1 MSSEAEEIALLCLFL
16 TLTDHRDESEIGMT
30 TVFDDLQ
37 NEYDSLD
44 VLFPLEYDSSVGLR
58 KDVLDPLEDFS
69 RSLRNLYNSFGGW
82 RAGISNEDDERYAAR
97 VLQLT
102 RIVKA
107 AYSIDAIQMLI
118 RYGNN
123 SPFPDDLTQILV
135 TKISA
140 LSRFSRNS
148 VNTIVQDVKR
158 IRTKSVY
165 DDAVKSFVSLYEPS
179 AYRVDLSVYQQP
191 EETQDDSDTND
202 EDLELPNLDDSDDE
216 SLSGGEDADNKPAD
230 DNPNEAYSTGYDAA
244 DDGTDSTDVDIN
256 ESSVDEPNINDSS
269 NEQKYFLTHDQNI
282 VKVSEM
288 AEAAEEARQSIL
300 SALKEQSISHV
311 VGIE

>member
-1 MSSEAEEIALLCLFL
+1 
-16 TLTDHRDESEIGMT
+16 MT

-44 VLFPLEYDSSVGLR
+44 VLFPIEYDSSVGLR
-58 KDVLDPLEDFS
+58 KDVLDPLGDFS

-82 RAGISNEDDERYAAR
+82 RAGISEEDDERYAAR

-107 AYSIDAIQMLI
+107 AYSIEAIQMLI

-179 AYRVDLSVYQQP
+179 AYRVDLSVYQQT
-191 EETQDDSDTND
+191 EETQEDSDTD
-202 EDLELPNLDDSDDE
+202 EEDLELTNLDDSDDE
-216 SLSGGEDADNKPAD
+216 GLSD
-230 DNPNEAYSTGYDAA
+230 DDSQYESGDVNSNEGISSVSDAA
-244 DDGTDSTDVDIN
+244 DDGTDSTDVDTDK
-256 ESSVDEPNINDSS
+256 SPVDKSDDDDNSDE
-269 NEQKYFLTHDQNI
+269 KYFLTHDQNI

-311 VGIE
+311 TGIE

>member
-1 MSSEAEEIALLCLFL
+1 M
-16 TLTDHRDESEIGMT
+16 DHEGESEIGMT

-44 VLFPLEYDSSVGLR
+44 VLFPMEYDSSVGLR

-82 RAGISNEDDERYAAR
+82 RAGVSDEEDERYAAR

-165 DDAVKSFVSLYEPS
+165 DDAVRSFVSLYEPS

-191 EETQDDSDTND
+191 EEVLEDSDLD
-202 EDLELPNLDDSDDE
+202 EEDLELPNLDDSDDE
-216 SLSGGEDADNKPAD
+216 GLSD
-230 DNPNEAYSTGYDAA
+230 DDSQYESGDVNSNEGISSVSDAA
-244 DDGTDSTDVDIN
+244 DDGTESTDVDTDK
-256 ESSVDEPNINDSS
+256 SPVDESDDDDNSD
-269 NEQKYFLTHDQNI
+269 EKYFLTRDQNV

>member
-1 MSSEAEEIALLCLFL
+1 MILYLFL

-44 VLFPLEYDSSVGLR
+44 MLFPLEYDSSVGLR

-82 RAGISNEDDERYAAR
+82 RSGVSNEDDERYAAR

-179 AYRVDLSVYQQP
+179 AYRVDLSVYQMP

-202 EDLELPNLDDSDDE
+202 DDLELPNLDDSDDE
-216 SLSGGEDADNKPAD
+216 SLSGGEDAENEPAD
-230 DNPNEAYSTGYDAA
+230 DNSNEAYSTGY
-244 DDGTDSTDVDIN
+244 DGTDSTDVDID
-256 ESSVDEPNINDSS
+256 ESVVDESNSNDNS
-269 NEQKYFLTHDQNI
+269 NEQK
-282 VKVSEM
+282 
-288 AEAAEEARQSIL
+288 
-300 SALKEQSISHV
+300 
-311 VGIE
+311 

>member
-1 MSSEAEEIALLCLFL
+1 M
-16 TLTDHRDESEIGMT
+16 DHEGESEIGMT

-44 VLFPLEYDSSVGLR
+44 VLFPMEYDSSVGLR

-179 AYRVDLSVYQQP
+179 AYRVDLSVYQQT
-191 EETQDDSDTND
+191 EETQEYSDTD
-202 EDLELPNLDDSDDE
+202 EEDLELPNLDDSDDE
-216 SLSGGEDADNKPAD
+216 GLSD
-230 DNPNEAYSTGYDAA
+230 DDSQYESGDVNSNEGIRSVSDAA
-244 DDGTDSTDVDIN
+244 DDGTDSTDVDTDK
-256 ESSVDEPNINDSS
+256 SPVDKSDDDDNSDE
-269 NEQKYFLTHDQNI
+269 KYFLTHDQNI

-311 VGIE
+311 TGIE

>member
-1 MSSEAEEIALLCLFL
+1 
-16 TLTDHRDESEIGMT
+16 MT

-44 VLFPLEYDSSVGLR
+44 VLFPIEYDSSVGLR
-58 KDVLDPLEDFS
+58 KDVLDPLGDFS

-82 RAGISNEDDERYAAR
+82 RAGISEEDDERYAAR

-107 AYSIDAIQMLI
+107 AYSIEAIQMLI

-179 AYRVDLSVYQQP
+179 AYRVDLSVYQQT
-191 EETQDDSDTND
+191 EETQEDSDTD
-202 EDLELPNLDDSDDE
+202 EEDLELPNLDDSDDE
-216 SLSGGEDADNKPAD
+216 GLSDEDSQYESGDVNSNED
-230 DNPNEAYSTGYDAA
+230 DNNNSDVL
-244 DDGTDSTDVDIN
+244 DSGTDSTDVDTDK
-256 ESSVDEPNINDSS
+256 SLVDESDDNNDSD
-269 NEQKYFLTHDQNI
+269 EKYFLTRDQNI

>member
-1 MSSEAEEIALLCLFL
+1 M
-16 TLTDHRDESEIGMT
+16 DHKGESEIGMT

-82 RAGISNEDDERYAAR
+82 RAGVSDEEDERYAAR

-179 AYRVDLSVYQQP
+179 AYRVDLSVYQQS
-191 EETQDDSDTND
+191 EETQEDSDTD
-202 EDLELPNLDDSDDE
+202 YDDLELPNLDDSDDE
-216 SLSGGEDADNKPAD
+216 SLSDEDSQYESGDNISD
-230 DNPNEAYSTGYDAA
+230 DPDSRNSDASN
-244 DDGTDSTDVDIN
+244 DGTDSTDVDTN
-256 ESSVDEPNINDSS
+256 ESSVDESDDR
-269 NEQKYFLTHDQNI
+269 NESDEKYFLTHDQNI

>member
-1 MSSEAEEIALLCLFL
+1 
-16 TLTDHRDESEIGMT
+16 MT

-44 VLFPLEYDSSVGLR
+44 VLFPIEYDSSVGLR
-58 KDVLDPLEDFS
+58 KDVLDPLGDFS

-82 RAGISNEDDERYAAR
+82 RAGISEEDDERYAAR

-107 AYSIDAIQMLI
+107 AYSIEAIQMLI

-179 AYRVDLSVYQQP
+179 AYRVDLSVYQQT
-191 EETQDDSDTND
+191 EETQEDSDTD
-202 EDLELPNLDDSDDE
+202 EEDLELPNLDDSDDE
-216 SLSGGEDADNKPAD
+216 GLSND
-230 DNPNEAYSTGYDAA
+230 DSQYESGDVNSNEGISSVSDAA
-244 DDGTDSTDVDIN
+244 DDGTDSTDVDTDK
-256 ESSVDEPNINDSS
+256 SPVDKSDDDDNSDE
-269 NEQKYFLTHDQNI
+269 KYFLTHDQNI

-288 AEAAEEARQSIL
+288 AEAAEESRQSIL

-311 VGIE
+311 TGIE

>member
-1 MSSEAEEIALLCLFL
+1 M
-16 TLTDHRDESEIGMT
+16 DHKGESEIGMT

-82 RAGISNEDDERYAAR
+82 RAGVSDEEDERYAAR

-179 AYRVDLSVYQQP
+179 AYRVDLSVYQQT
-191 EETQDDSDTND
+191 EETQEESDTD
-202 EDLELPNLDDSDDE
+202 EEDLELPNLDDSDNEGLSDE
-216 SLSGGEDADNKPAD
+216 DSQYESGDVNSNED
-230 DNPNEAYSTGYDAA
+230 DNNDSDAVNS
-244 DDGTDSTDVDIN
+244 DVDSTDVDID
-256 ESSVDEPNINDSS
+256 ESSVDEPNSNNNS
-269 NEQKYFLTHDQNI
+269 NEQKYFLTHEQNI

-300 SALKEQSISHV
+300 SALKEQSVSHV

>member
-1 MSSEAEEIALLCLFL
+1 M
-16 TLTDHRDESEIGMT
+16 DHEGESEIGMT

-44 VLFPLEYDSSVGLR
+44 VLFPMEYDSSVGLR

-179 AYRVDLSVYQQP
+179 AYRVDLSVYQQT
-191 EETQDDSDTND
+191 EETQEDSDTD
-202 EDLELPNLDDSDDE
+202 EEDLELPDLDDSDNEGLSDE
-216 SLSGGEDADNKPAD
+216 DSQYESGDVNSNED
-230 DNPNEAYSTGYDAA
+230 DNNNSDVL
-244 DDGTDSTDVDIN
+244 DSGTDSTDVDTDKSPVDESDDRN
-256 ESSVDEPNINDSS
+256 ESDE
-269 NEQKYFLTHDQNI
+269 KYFLTHDQNI

>member
-1 MSSEAEEIALLCLFL
+1 M
-16 TLTDHRDESEIGMT
+16 DHEGESEIGMT

-44 VLFPLEYDSSVGLR
+44 VLFPMEYDSSVGLR

-179 AYRVDLSVYQQP
+179 AYRVDLSVYQQT
-191 EETQDDSDTND
+191 EETQEDSDTD
-202 EDLELPNLDDSDDE
+202 EEDLELPNLDDSDNEGLSDE
-216 SLSGGEDADNKPAD
+216 DSQYESGDVNSNED
-230 DNPNEAYSTGYDAA
+230 DNNNSDVL
-244 DDGTDSTDVDIN
+244 DSGTDSTDVDTDK
-256 ESSVDEPNINDSS
+256 SPVDESDDSNDSD
-269 NEQKYFLTHDQNI
+269 EKYFLTHDQNI

>member
-1 MSSEAEEIALLCLFL
+1 MSSRAEEIVILYLFL

-44 VLFPLEYDSSVGLR
+44 MLFPLEYDSSVGLR

-82 RAGISNEDDERYAAR
+82 RSGVSNEDDERYAAR

-179 AYRVDLSVYQQP
+179 AYRVDLSVYQMP

-202 EDLELPNLDDSDDE
+202 DDLELPNLDDSDDE
-216 SLSGGEDADNKPAD
+216 SLSGGEDAENEPAD
-230 DNPNEAYSTGYDAA
+230 DNSNEAYSTGY
-244 DDGTDSTDVDIN
+244 DGTDSTDVDID
-256 ESSVDEPNINDSS
+256 ESVVDESNSNDNS

-300 SALKEQSISHV
+300 SALKEQSVSHV

>member
-1 MSSEAEEIALLCLFL
+1 M
-16 TLTDHRDESEIGMT
+16 DHKGESEIGMT

-82 RAGISNEDDERYAAR
+82 RAGVSDEEDERYAAR

-123 SPFPDDLTQILV
+123 SPFPDDLTQILM

-179 AYRVDLSVYQQP
+179 AYRVDLSVYQQT
-191 EETQDDSDTND
+191 EETQEDSDTD
-202 EDLELPNLDDSDDE
+202 EEDLELPNLDDSDNEGLSDE
-216 SLSGGEDADNKPAD
+216 DSQYESGDVNSNED
-230 DNPNEAYSTGYDAA
+230 DNNDSDAVNS
-244 DDGTDSTDVDIN
+244 DVDSTDVDID
-256 ESSVDEPNINDSS
+256 ESSVDEPNSNNNS
-269 NEQKYFLTHDQNI
+269 NEQKYFLTHEQNI

>member
-1 MSSEAEEIALLCLFL
+1 MSSKTEESALLCLFL
-16 TLTDHRDESEIGMT
+16 TLTDRRDESEIGMT

-44 VLFPLEYDSSVGLR
+44 VLFPIEYDSSVGLR

-82 RAGISNEDDERYAAR
+82 RAGISDEDDERYAAR

-102 RIVKA
+102 RIIKA
-107 AYSIDAIQMLI
+107 AYSIEAIQMLI

-165 DDAVKSFVSLYEPS
+165 DDAVRSFVSLYEPS

-191 EETQDDSDTND
+191 EEVLEDSDAD
-202 EDLELPNLDDSDDE
+202 EDDLELPSLDDSTDE
-216 SLSGGEDADNKPAD
+216 SLSDRDDDYESADNNLEKS
-230 DNPNEAYSTGYDAA
+230 DNNDSDAVSSDA
-244 DDGTDSTDVDIN
+244 DSTDVDTN
-256 ESSVDEPNINDSS
+256 EFSVDESDDNNDS
-269 NEQKYFLTHDQNI
+269 NEKYFLTHDQNI

-288 AEAAEEARQSIL
+288 AEEARQSIL

>member
-1 MSSEAEEIALLCLFL
+1 MSSKTEESALLCLFL
-16 TLTDHRDESEIGMT
+16 TLTDRRDESEIGMT

-44 VLFPLEYDSSVGLR
+44 VLFPIEYDSSVGLR

-82 RAGISNEDDERYAAR
+82 RAGISDEDDERYAAR

-102 RIVKA
+102 RIIKA
-107 AYSIDAIQMLI
+107 AYSIEAIQMLI

-191 EETQDDSDTND
+191 EETQEGSDTD
-202 EDLELPNLDDSDDE
+202 EEDLELPNLDDSDDE
-216 SLSGGEDADNKPAD
+216 NLSDEEPQYESGDVNS
-230 DNPNEAYSTGYDAA
+230 NEASSSVSDAA
-244 DDGTDSTDVDIN
+244 DDDTDSTDVDTDK
-256 ESSVDEPNINDSS
+256 SPVDESDDNNDSD
-269 NEQKYFLTHDQNI
+269 EKYFLTHDQNI
-282 VKVSEM
+282 VKVNEI

>member
-1 MSSEAEEIALLCLFL
+1 MSSKTEESALFCLFL
-16 TLTDHRDESEIGMT
+16 TLTDRRDESEIGMT

-44 VLFPLEYDSSVGLR
+44 VLFPIEYDSSVGLR

-82 RAGISNEDDERYAAR
+82 RAGISDEDDERYAAR

-165 DDAVKSFVSLYEPS
+165 DNAVKSFVSLYEPS

-191 EETQDDSDTND
+191 EEIQEDSDTD
-202 EDLELPNLDDSDDE
+202 EEDLELPNLDDSDDE
-216 SLSGGEDADNKPAD
+216 NLSDEDSQYESGDVNSNED
-230 DNPNEAYSTGYDAA
+230 DNNNSDVL
-244 DDGTDSTDVDIN
+244 DSGTDSTDVDTDK
-256 ESSVDEPNINDSS
+256 SPVDESDDRNDSD
-269 NEQKYFLTHDQNI
+269 EKYFLTHDQNI

>member
-1 MSSEAEEIALLCLFL
+1 M
-16 TLTDHRDESEIGMT
+16 DHEGESEIGMT

-37 NEYDSLD
+37 SEYDSLD
-44 VLFPLEYDSSVGLR
+44 VLFPMEYDSSVGLR

-82 RAGISNEDDERYAAR
+82 RAGVSDEEDERYAAR

-179 AYRVDLSVYQQP
+179 AYRVDLSVYQQT
-191 EETQDDSDTND
+191 EETQEDSDTD
-202 EDLELPNLDDSDDE
+202 EEDLELPNLDDSTDE
-216 SLSGGEDADNKPAD
+216 SLSSREDAEYESAD
-230 DNPNEAYSTGYDAA
+230 DNSENSDNN
-244 DDGTDSTDVDIN
+244 DSDVLDSGTDSTDVYTDK
-256 ESSVDEPNINDSS
+256 SPVDESDDNNDFD
-269 NEQKYFLTHDQNI
+269 EKYFLTHDQNI

-311 VGIE
+311 AGIE

>member
-1 MSSEAEEIALLCLFL
+1 MSSGAEEIVVLYLFL

-44 VLFPLEYDSSVGLR
+44 MLFPLEYDSSVGLR

-82 RAGISNEDDERYAAR
+82 RAGISDEDDERYAAR
-97 VLQLT
+97 ILQLT

-179 AYRVDLSVYQQP
+179 AYRVDLSVYQQT
-191 EETQDDSDTND
+191 EETQEDSDTD
-202 EDLELPNLDDSDDE
+202 EEDLELPNLDDSDNEGLSDE
-216 SLSGGEDADNKPAD
+216 DSQYESGDVNSNED
-230 DNPNEAYSTGYDAA
+230 DNNNSDVL
-244 DDGTDSTDVDIN
+244 DSGTDSTDVDTDK
-256 ESSVDEPNINDSS
+256 SPVDESDDRNDSD
-269 NEQKYFLTHDQNI
+269 EKYFLTHDQNI

>member
-1 MSSEAEEIALLCLFL
+1 M
-16 TLTDHRDESEIGMT
+16 DHEGESEIGMT

-44 VLFPLEYDSSVGLR
+44 VLFPMEYDSSVGLR

-179 AYRVDLSVYQQP
+179 AYRVDLSVYQQT
-191 EETQDDSDTND
+191 EETQEDSDTD
-202 EDLELPNLDDSDDE
+202 EEDLELPNLDDSDDE
-216 SLSGGEDADNKPAD
+216 GLSD
-230 DNPNEAYSTGYDAA
+230 DDSQYESGDVNSNEGISSVSDAA
-244 DDGTDSTDVDIN
+244 DDGTDSTDVDTDK
-256 ESSVDEPNINDSS
+256 SPVDKSDDDDNSDE
-269 NEQKYFLTHDQNI
+269 KYFLTHDQNI

-311 VGIE
+311 TGIE

>member
-1 MSSEAEEIALLCLFL
+1 M
-16 TLTDHRDESEIGMT
+16 DHEGESEIGMT

-44 VLFPLEYDSSVGLR
+44 VLFPMEYDSSVGLR

-179 AYRVDLSVYQQP
+179 AHRVDLSVYQQS
-191 EETQDDSDTND
+191 EETQEDSDTD
-202 EDLELPNLDDSDDE
+202 DDDLELPNLDDSDDE
-216 SLSGGEDADNKPAD
+216 SLSDEDSQYESGDNISD
-230 DNPNEAYSTGYDAA
+230 DPDSRNSDALN
-244 DDGTDSTDVDIN
+244 DGTDSTDVDTN
-256 ESSVDEPNINDSS
+256 ESSVDES
-269 NEQKYFLTHDQNI
+269 NGSDNSHEQKYFLTHDQNI

>member
-1 MSSEAEEIALLCLFL
+1 
-16 TLTDHRDESEIGMT
+16 
-30 TVFDDLQ
+30 
-37 NEYDSLD
+37 
-44 VLFPLEYDSSVGLR
+44 
-58 KDVLDPLEDFS
+58 
-69 RSLRNLYNSFGGW
+69 
-82 RAGISNEDDERYAAR
+82 
-97 VLQLT
+97 
-102 RIVKA
+102 
-107 AYSIDAIQMLI
+107 MLI

-202 EDLELPNLDDSDDE
+202 DDLELPNLDDSDDE

>member
-1 MSSEAEEIALLCLFL
+1 MIHVKQGRRDCDSL

-44 VLFPLEYDSSVGLR
+44 VLFPMEYDSSVGLR

-165 DDAVKSFVSLYEPS
+165 DDAVKSFVSLYESS
-179 AYRVDLSVYQQP
+179 AYRVDLSVYQQT
-191 EETQDDSDTND
+191 EETQEDSDTD
-202 EDLELPNLDDSDDE
+202 EEDLELPNLDDSDDE
-216 SLSGGEDADNKPAD
+216 SLSDEDSQYESGDVNSNKV
-230 DNPNEAYSTGYDAA
+230 NSSVSDAA
-244 DDGTDSTDVDIN
+244 DDGNDSTDVDTN
-256 ESSVDEPNINDSS
+256 ESSVDESNSNDDS

-282 VKVSEM
+282 VKVNEI

-300 SALKEQSISHV
+300 SALKEQSVSHV

>member
-1 MSSEAEEIALLCLFL
+1 MSSKTEESALLCLFL
-16 TLTDHRDESEIGMT
+16 TLTDRRDESEIGMT

-44 VLFPLEYDSSVGLR
+44 VLFPIEYDSSVGLR

-82 RAGISNEDDERYAAR
+82 RAGISDEDDERYAAR
-97 VLQLT
+97 VLQMT
-102 RIVKA
+102 RIIKA
-107 AYSIDAIQMLI
+107 AYSIEAIQMLI

-191 EETQDDSDTND
+191 EETQEGSDTD
-202 EDLELPNLDDSDDE
+202 EEDLELPNLDDSDDE
-216 SLSGGEDADNKPAD
+216 NLSDEEPQYESGDVNS
-230 DNPNEAYSTGYDAA
+230 NEASSSVSDAA
-244 DDGTDSTDVDIN
+244 DDDTDSTDVDTDK
-256 ESSVDEPNINDSS
+256 SPVDESDDNNDSD
-269 NEQKYFLTHDQNI
+269 EKYFLTHDQNI

-300 SALKEQSISHV
+300 SALKEQSVSHV

>member
-1 MSSEAEEIALLCLFL
+1 MFFL
-16 TLTDHRDESEIGMT
+16 TLMDHEGESEIGMT

-44 VLFPLEYDSSVGLR
+44 MMFPLEYDSSVGLR
-58 KDVLDPLEDFS
+58 KDILDPLEDFS

-82 RAGISNEDDERYAAR
+82 RAGVSDEDDERYAAR

-202 EDLELPNLDDSDDE
+202 DDLELPNLDDSDDE
-216 SLSGGEDADNKPAD
+216 SLSGGEDAENEPAD
-230 DNPNEAYSTGYDAA
+230 DNSNEAYNTGYDAA
-244 DDGTDSTDVDIN
+244 DDGTDSTDVDIY
-256 ESSVDEPNINDSS
+256 ESSVDEPNSNDNS

>member
-1 MSSEAEEIALLCLFL
+1 M
-16 TLTDHRDESEIGMT
+16 DHEGESEIGMT

-44 VLFPLEYDSSVGLR
+44 VLFPMEYDSSVGLR

-179 AYRVDLSVYQQP
+179 AYRVDLSVYQQS
-191 EETQDDSDTND
+191 EETQEDSDTND
-202 EDLELPNLDDSDDE
+202 DDLELPNLDDSDDE

-288 AEAAEEARQSIL
+288 AEAAEDPDSLFSLL
-300 SALKEQSISHV
+300 SRNRVFLTLWALSRAGGHFLGSGH
-311 VGIE
+311 

>member
-1 MSSEAEEIALLCLFL
+1 M
-16 TLTDHRDESEIGMT
+16 DHEGESEIGMT

-44 VLFPLEYDSSVGLR
+44 VLFPMEYDSSVGLR

-179 AYRVDLSVYQQP
+179 AYRVDLSVYQQT
-191 EETQDDSDTND
+191 EETQEDSDTD
-202 EDLELPNLDDSDDE
+202 EEDLELPNLDDSDNEGLFDE
-216 SLSGGEDADNKPAD
+216 DSQYESGDVNSNED
-230 DNPNEAYSTGYDAA
+230 DNNNSDVL
-244 DDGTDSTDVDIN
+244 DSGTDSTDVDTDK
-256 ESSVDEPNINDSS
+256 SPVDESDDRNDSD
-269 NEQKYFLTHDQNI
+269 EKYFLTHDQNI

>member
-1 MSSEAEEIALLCLFL
+1 M
-16 TLTDHRDESEIGMT
+16 DHKGESEIGMT

-82 RAGISNEDDERYAAR
+82 RSGVSNEDDERYAAR

-158 IRTKSVY
+158 IRTKSV
-165 DDAVKSFVSLYEPS
+165 
-179 AYRVDLSVYQQP
+179 
-191 EETQDDSDTND
+191 
-202 EDLELPNLDDSDDE
+202 
-216 SLSGGEDADNKPAD
+216 
-230 DNPNEAYSTGYDAA
+230 
-244 DDGTDSTDVDIN
+244 
-256 ESSVDEPNINDSS
+256 
-269 NEQKYFLTHDQNI
+269 
-282 VKVSEM
+282 
-288 AEAAEEARQSIL
+288 
-300 SALKEQSISHV
+300 
-311 VGIE
+311 

>member
-1 MSSEAEEIALLCLFL
+1 M
-16 TLTDHRDESEIGMT
+16 DHKGESEIGMT

-44 VLFPLEYDSSVGLR
+44 VLFPMEYDSSVGLR

-179 AYRVDLSVYQQP
+179 AYRVDLSVYQQT
-191 EETQDDSDTND
+191 EETQEDSDTD
-202 EDLELPNLDDSDDE
+202 EEDLELSNLDDSDNEGLSDE
-216 SLSGGEDADNKPAD
+216 DSQYESGDVNSNED
-230 DNPNEAYSTGYDAA
+230 DNNNSDVLDSDP
-244 DDGTDSTDVDIN
+244 DSTDVDTDK
-256 ESSVDEPNINDSS
+256 SSVDEPNSNDNS

-300 SALKEQSISHV
+300 SALKEQSVSHV

>member
-1 MSSEAEEIALLCLFL
+1 MSSRAEEIVILYLFL

-44 VLFPLEYDSSVGLR
+44 MLFPLEYDSSVGLR

-82 RAGISNEDDERYAAR
+82 RSGVSNEDDERYAAR

-191 EETQDDSDTND
+191 EEIQEDSDTD
-202 EDLELPNLDDSDDE
+202 EEDLELPNLDDSDDE
-216 SLSGGEDADNKPAD
+216 NLSDEDSQYESGDVNSNED
-230 DNPNEAYSTGYDAA
+230 DNNNSDVL
-244 DDGTDSTDVDIN
+244 DSGTDSTDVDTDK
-256 ESSVDEPNINDSS
+256 SPVDESDDRNDSD
-269 NEQKYFLTHDQNI
+269 EKYFLTHDQNI

>member
-1 MSSEAEEIALLCLFL
+1 MSSRAEEIVILYLFL

-44 VLFPLEYDSSVGLR
+44 VLFPMEYDSSAGLR

-82 RAGISNEDDERYAAR
+82 RASISNEDDERYAAR

-158 IRTKSVY
+158 IRTKGVY

-202 EDLELPNLDDSDDE
+202 DDLELPNLDDSDDE
-216 SLSGGEDADNKPAD
+216 SLSGGEDADNKLAD

-256 ESSVDEPNINDSS
+256 ESSVDEPNSNDDS

-300 SALKEQSISHV
+300 SALKEQSVSHV

>member
-1 MSSEAEEIALLCLFL
+1 
-16 TLTDHRDESEIGMT
+16 MT

-58 KDVLDPLEDFS
+58 KDVLDPLEDFCK
-69 RSLRNLYNSFGGW
+69 SLRNLYNSFGGW
-82 RAGISNEDDERYAAR
+82 HAGVSDEEDERYAAR

-107 AYSIDAIQMLI
+107 AYSIDAIQMII

-140 LSRFSRNS
+140 LSRFSRNG

-158 IRTKSVY
+158 IRTKSMY

-179 AYRVDLSVYQQP
+179 AYRVDLSIYQQP
-191 EETQDDSDTND
+191 EEVQEDSDTNE
-202 EDLELPNLDDSDDE
+202 EDLELPSLDEDFSGENRVHESALGDDNSEESDNNNSDVTDDEPDSTGADTDESFVNKSDDNNDSDE
-216 SLSGGEDADNKPAD
+216 R
-230 DNPNEAYSTGYDAA
+230 
-244 DDGTDSTDVDIN
+244 
-256 ESSVDEPNINDSS
+256 
-269 NEQKYFLTHDQNI
+269 YFLTRDQNI
-282 VKVSEM
+282 VKVNEI
-288 AEAAEEARQSIL
+288 AKTAEEARQSIL

-311 VGIE
+311 AGIE

>member
-16 TLTDHRDESEIGMT
+16 TLTDCRDESEIGMT

-44 VLFPLEYDSSVGLR
+44 VLFPIEYDSSVGLR

-82 RAGISNEDDERYAAR
+82 RAGISDEDDERYAAR

-102 RIVKA
+102 RIIKA

-191 EETQDDSDTND
+191 EEVQEDSDSD
-202 EDLELPNLDDSDDE
+202 EEDLELPNLDDNDDEGISDDDSQYE
-216 SLSGGEDADNKPAD
+216 SGDVNS
-230 DNPNEAYSTGYDAA
+230 NEANSSGSDAA

-256 ESSVDEPNINDSS
+256 ESTVDESDDHNDSD
-269 NEQKYFLTHDQNI
+269 EKYFLTHDQNI

-311 VGIE
+311 AGIE

>member
-1 MSSEAEEIALLCLFL
+1 MSSKTEESALFCLFL
-16 TLTDHRDESEIGMT
+16 TLTDRRDESEIGMT

-44 VLFPLEYDSSVGLR
+44 VLFPIEYDSSVGLR

-82 RAGISNEDDERYAAR
+82 RAGISDEDDERYAAR

-165 DDAVKSFVSLYEPS
+165 DNAVKSFVSLYEPS

-191 EETQDDSDTND
+191 EEIQEDSDTD
-202 EDLELPNLDDSDDE
+202 EEDLELPNLDDSDDE
-216 SLSGGEDADNKPAD
+216 NLSDEDSQYESGDVNSNED
-230 DNPNEAYSTGYDAA
+230 DNNNSDVL
-244 DDGTDSTDVDIN
+244 DSGTESTDVDTDK
-256 ESSVDEPNINDSS
+256 SPVDESDDRNDSD
-269 NEQKYFLTHDQNI
+269 EKYFLTHDQNI

>member
-1 MSSEAEEIALLCLFL
+1 MSSKTEESALLCLFL
-16 TLTDHRDESEIGMT
+16 TLTDRRDESEIGMT

-44 VLFPLEYDSSVGLR
+44 VLFPIEYDSSVGLR

-82 RAGISNEDDERYAAR
+82 RAGISDEDDERYAAR

-102 RIVKA
+102 RIIKA
-107 AYSIDAIQMLI
+107 AYSIEAIQMLI

-191 EETQDDSDTND
+191 EETQEGSDTD
-202 EDLELPNLDDSDDE
+202 EEDLELPNLDDSDDE
-216 SLSGGEDADNKPAD
+216 NLSDEEPQYESGYVNS
-230 DNPNEAYSTGYDAA
+230 NEASSSVSDAA
-244 DDGTDSTDVDIN
+244 DDDTDSTDVDTDK
-256 ESSVDEPNINDSS
+256 SPVDESDDNNDSD
-269 NEQKYFLTHDQNI
+269 EKYFLTHDQNI

-300 SALKEQSISHV
+300 SALKEQSVSHV

>member
-1 MSSEAEEIALLCLFL
+1 MSSKAEESALLCLFL
-16 TLTDHRDESEIGMT
+16 TLMDHEGESEIGMT

-44 VLFPLEYDSSVGLR
+44 MMFPLEYDSSVGLR

-69 RSLRNLYNSFGGW
+69 HSLRNLYNSFGGW
-82 RAGISNEDDERYAAR
+82 RAGVSDEDDERYAAR

-158 IRTKSVY
+158 IRTKRVY

-191 EETQDDSDTND
+191 EEVQEDSDAD
-202 EDLELPNLDDSDDE
+202 EEDLELPSLDDSTDE
-216 SLSGGEDADNKPAD
+216 SLPEGEDAEYESAD
-230 DNPNEAYSTGYDAA
+230 DNSEESDNNDSDAV
-244 DDGTDSTDVDIN
+244 DSDVDSTDVDTDDSLVS
-256 ESSVDEPNINDSS
+256 ESDDDNNSE
-269 NEQKYFLTHDQNI
+269 EKYFLTHDQSI

>member
-1 MSSEAEEIALLCLFL
+1 
-16 TLTDHRDESEIGMT
+16 MT

-44 VLFPLEYDSSVGLR
+44 MLFPLEYDSSVGLR

-82 RAGISNEDDERYAAR
+82 RAGISDEDDERYAAR

-118 RYGNN
+118 RHGNN

-179 AYRVDLSVYQQP
+179 SYRVDLSVYQQP
-191 EETQDDSDTND
+191 EEVQEDSDTD
-202 EDLELPNLDDSDDE
+202 EDDLELPNLDGSTDE
-216 SLSGGEDADNKPAD
+216 SLSDEEDAEYESAYNNSRKSDNND
-230 DNPNEAYSTGYDAA
+230 SDAV
-244 DDGTDSTDVDIN
+244 DSDVDSTDVDID
-256 ESSVDEPNINDSS
+256 ESAVDEPNSSDNS

-300 SALKEQSISHV
+300 SALKEQSVSHV

>member
-1 MSSEAEEIALLCLFL
+1 MSSRAEEIVILYLFL

-44 VLFPLEYDSSVGLR
+44 MLFPLEYDSSVGLR

-82 RAGISNEDDERYAAR
+82 RSGVSNEDDERYAAR

-179 AYRVDLSVYQQP
+179 AYRVDLSVYQQT
-191 EETQDDSDTND
+191 EETQEDSDTD
-202 EDLELPNLDDSDDE
+202 EEDLELPNLDDSDNEGLSDE
-216 SLSGGEDADNKPAD
+216 DSQYESGDVNSNED
-230 DNPNEAYSTGYDAA
+230 DNNNSDVL
-244 DDGTDSTDVDIN
+244 DSGTDSTDVDTD
-256 ESSVDEPNINDSS
+256 ESVVDESNSNDNS

>member
-1 MSSEAEEIALLCLFL
+1 
-16 TLTDHRDESEIGMT
+16 MT

-44 VLFPLEYDSSVGLR
+44 VLFPIEYDSSVGLR
-58 KDVLDPLEDFS
+58 KDVLDPLGDFS

-82 RAGISNEDDERYAAR
+82 RAGISEEDDERYAAR

-107 AYSIDAIQMLI
+107 AYSIEAIQMLI

-179 AYRVDLSVYQQP
+179 AYRVDLSVYQQT
-191 EETQDDSDTND
+191 EETQEDSDTD
-202 EDLELPNLDDSDDE
+202 EEDLELPNLDDSDNE
-216 SLSGGEDADNKPAD
+216 SLSDEDSQYESGDVNSNED
-230 DNPNEAYSTGYDAA
+230 DNNNSDVL
-244 DDGTDSTDVDIN
+244 DSGTDSTDVDTDK
-256 ESSVDEPNINDSS
+256 SPVDESDDRNDSD
-269 NEQKYFLTHDQNI
+269 EKYFLTHDQNI

-300 SALKEQSISHV
+300 SALKEQSVSHV

>member
-1 MSSEAEEIALLCLFL
+1 M
-16 TLTDHRDESEIGMT
+16 DHKGESEIGMT

-82 RAGISNEDDERYAAR
+82 RAGVSDEEDERYAAR

-179 AYRVDLSVYQQP
+179 AYRVDLSVYQQT
-191 EETQDDSDTND
+191 EETQEDSDTD
-202 EDLELPNLDDSDDE
+202 EEDLELPNLDDSDNEGLSDE
-216 SLSGGEDADNKPAD
+216 DSQYESGDVNSNED
-230 DNPNEAYSTGYDAA
+230 DNNDSDAVNS
-244 DDGTDSTDVDIN
+244 DVDSTDVDID
-256 ESSVDEPNINDSS
+256 ESSVDELNSNNNS
-269 NEQKYFLTHDQNI
+269 NEQKYFLTHEQNI

-300 SALKEQSISHV
+300 SALKEQSVSHV